1 MSEDN
6 GVGCGDGAVNEAVD
20 AAPAAKRVEPSSA
33 KEQLRSAIAAAKNA
47 PWGWKKI
54 ALVSLGAAVI
64 VGVGGFVFW
73 RWYTSPTVAAADV
86 KAAGLPV

>member
-1 MSEDN
+1 MSENN

-20 AAPAAKRVEPSSA
+20 AAPVEPSSA

-47 PWGWKKI
+47 PWGWKKV